1 MEKKNA
7 SLSFKNLTWFHIDIW
22 FALWFYSFQVANFVK
37 RLLKVSLIAALNGLL
52 SLGNAWIYFKTH
64 PKEVITGDVGYFIK
78 AVAKAF

>member
-1 MEKKNA
+1 M
-7 SLSFKNLTWFHIDIW
+7 
-22 FALWFYSFQVANFVK
+22 ANFVK